1 MNYKNNKWKTG
12 NILRILFVIFF
23 FSSDI
28 LLAKYTK
35 NIFDETKLKWK
46 NEPIN
51 LSSIKKEILDYRN
64 IQNIQNFNNSSL
76 NLKDFEQAINPKISL
91 IIPIYHIS
99 ANIINFYLSI
109 YYQSLS
115 DIELIFINYISE
127 DNTSQIIETLMKKDK
142 RIIFINNTNQIRDF
156 FPKRKGIL
164 IAKGEYILI
173 IESDDLLL
181 NNILEKSYLTA
192 KNNNIDILQYYMIV
206 GTYKNNR
213 LWKNI
218 KCNDGIIKY
227 PKVEKF
233 FYRCRYFNL
242 LDKLIK
248 REIFLK
254 AIQNINDGYDID
266 EFNKIVD
273 DDFAFFALSKKAKSY
288 GFLEDVGYF
297 YNLKSSGSTGHD
309 NFLKNNTKN
318 NWNNIFYKLFKAV
331 KYFYEKTKNNRIEKG
346 WVYMFF
352 LKKIYN
358 YRSKVIYLD
367 NYFDFFNDTL
377 NQFLSCSFF
386 KKDEKNK
393 ILKFKNMI
401 IEIKEKLDF

>member
-35 NIFDETKLKWK
+35 NIFDDTKLKWK

-76 NLKDFEQAINPKISL
+76 NLKYFEQAINPKISL

-109 YYQSLS
+109 YNQSLS

-164 IAKGEYILI
+164 MAKGEYILI
-173 IESDDLLL
+173 NIE
-181 NNILEKSYLTA
+181 
-192 KNNNIDILQYYMIV
+192 
-206 GTYKNNR
+206 
-213 LWKNI
+213 
-218 KCNDGIIKY
+218 
-227 PKVEKF
+227 
-233 FYRCRYFNL
+233 
-242 LDKLIK
+242 
-248 REIFLK
+248 
-254 AIQNINDGYDID
+254 
-266 EFNKIVD
+266 
-273 DDFAFFALSKKAKSY
+273 
-288 GFLEDVGYF
+288 
-297 YNLKSSGSTGHD
+297 
-309 NFLKNNTKN
+309 
-318 NWNNIFYKLFKAV
+318 
-331 KYFYEKTKNNRIEKG
+331 
-346 WVYMFF
+346 
-352 LKKIYN
+352 
-358 YRSKVIYLD
+358 
-367 NYFDFFNDTL
+367 
-377 NQFLSCSFF
+377 
-386 KKDEKNK
+386 
-393 ILKFKNMI
+393 
-401 IEIKEKLDF
+401 